1 MSVQEKAA
9 KAKFKIE
16 FALFMFGCG
25 RSFEAQ
31 KALDEGLA
39 MLAEMAEEK

>member
-9 KAKFKIE
+9 AAKFKIE

-25 RSFEAQ
+25 RQFEAQ

-39 MLAEMAEEK
+39 MLAEMAEGE